1 MNKTKTFKKNKNMKK
16 NANKINH
23 KINHKM
29 KTIKIKKG
37 RLYGR
42 KTRRG
47 GSHRLCSKHKIYVK
61 GRSGKVDKASSVRGI
76 INKFKCYH
84 AILNN
89 ESYDESTRDVALKQ
103 MDSLIEYLIRL
114 EREKKGI
121 LLNHL
126 ISNDYYKSL
135 TDDDLISISGL
146 ITRMQEEAIPLS
158 MPILDY
164 LMRERG
170 LI

>member
-1 MNKTKTFKKNKNMKK
+1 MNKNKTLKKNKYANKMKHKMKHNMK
-16 NANKINH
+16 
-23 KINHKM
+23 HKM
-29 KTIKIKKG
+29 KTMKFKQVC
-37 RLYGR
+37 LYR

-103 MDSLIEYLIRL
+103 MDSLIEYLIQL
-114 EREKKGI
+114 ERENKGI
-121 LLNHL
+121 LLKYL

-135 TDDDLISISGL
+135 KDDDLISISVL
-146 ITRMQEEAIPLS
+146 ITRMQEEALPLS